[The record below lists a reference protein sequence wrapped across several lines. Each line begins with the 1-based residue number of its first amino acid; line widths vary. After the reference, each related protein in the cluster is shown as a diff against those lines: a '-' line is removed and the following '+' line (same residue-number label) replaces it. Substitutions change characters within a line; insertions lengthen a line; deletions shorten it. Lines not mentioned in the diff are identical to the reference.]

1 MAYCNQTLK
10 GITLDCSHSLGGI
23 KTVYIA
29 NYNDVTDIK
38 YNASTGTTTGTTST
52 GVTGSTTGV
61 TYTGDTITGITM
73 ASGTYFKPYQFR
85 KQTGSMTSTLT
96 VDETAGVNYVS
107 TELSLVFTKMET
119 AKRIELSALSVG
131 QLAVIV
137 EDSNGTFW
145 YLGKDDY
152 VSVSA
157 GGGQTG
163 TAKGDGN
170 NYTLTLRDESDT
182 YPYEITKEAVES
194 VVEKTQDKK

>member
-1 MAYCNQTLK
+1 MAYCNQTLN

-23 KTVYIA
+23 KTAYIA
-29 NYNDVTDIK
+29 NYGDVESVSADT
-38 YNASTGTTTGTTST
+38 ASGKIVS
-52 GVTGSTTGV
+52 V
-61 TYTGDTITGITM
+61 TM
-73 ASGTYFKPYQFR
+73 ADSAKFKPYQFR

-119 AKRIELSALSVG
+119 RKRIELSALSVG

-170 NYTLTLRDESDT
+170 NYTLTLKDESDT
-182 YPYEITKEAVES
+182 YPYEVTKEAVEK
-194 VVEKTQDKK
+194 VVDKTQETE

>member
-1 MAYCNQTLK
+1 MAYCNQTLN

-29 NYNDVTDIK
+29 NYGDVESVSAD
-38 YNASTGTTTGTTST
+38 TSS
-52 GVTGSTTGV
+52 GKIVSV
-61 TYTGDTITGITM
+61 TM
-73 ASGTYFKPYQFR
+73 ATSAKFKPYQFR

-119 AKRIELSALSVG
+119 AKRLELSALSIG

-152 VSVSA
+152 VSATA
-157 GGGQTG
+157 GGAQTG

-182 YPYEITKEAVES
+182 YPFEIDKSAVDS
-194 VVEKTQDKK
+194 IIEK

>member
-1 MAYCNQTLK
+1 MAYCNQTLA
-10 GITLDCSHSLGGI
+10 GITLDCTNSLGGI

-29 NYNDVTDIK
+29 NYGDVDGQPTVGED
-38 YNASTGTTTGTTST
+38 GM
-52 GVTGSTTGV
+52 
-61 TYTGDTITGITM
+61 ITGITM
-73 ASGTYFKPYQFR
+73 SGDTKFKPYQFR

-119 AKRIELSALSVG
+119 AKRIEMSALAIG

-137 EDSNGTFW
+137 EDSNNKYW
-145 YLGKDDY
+145 YLGYDDY
-152 VSVSA
+152 VSATA
-157 GGGQTG
+157 GGGNTG

-182 YPYEITKEAVES
+182 YPYEITKEAVDA
-194 VVEKTQDKK
+194 VI

>member
-1 MAYCNQTLK
+1 MAYCNQTLN

-38 YNASTGTTTGTTST
+38 YNASTGST
-52 GVTGSTTGV
+52 TGSTSGA

-73 ASGTYFKPYQFR
+73 ASGAVFKPYQFR
-85 KQTGSMTSTLT
+85 KQTGSLTSTLT

-119 AKRIELSALSVG
+119 KKRIELSALSVG

-152 VSVSA
+152 VSATSGTGQSGVS
-157 GGGQTG
+157 
-163 TAKGDGN
+163 KGDGN
-170 NYTLTLRDESDT
+170 SYNIVLRDESDT
-182 YPYEITKEAVES
+182 YPYEITKEAVEA
-194 VVEKTQDKK
+194 VIEKTQDKK

>member
-1 MAYCNQTLK
+1 MAYCHQTLS
-10 GITLDCSHSLGGI
+10 GIRLDCSHSLGGI

-29 NYNDVTDIK
+29 NYDDVTDIK
-38 YNASTGTTTGTTST
+38 YNASTGTTGSTS
-52 GVTGSTTGV
+52 GVTS
-61 TYTGDTITGITM
+61 TGDTITGITM
-73 ASGTYFKPYQFR
+73 TSGTFFQPYQFR

-119 AKRIELSALSVG
+119 KKRIELSALSVG

-170 NYTLTLRDESDT
+170 NYTLTLKDESDT
-182 YPYEITKEAVES
+182 YPYEVTKEAVES
-194 VVEKTQDKK
+194 VVKKTQDKK

>member
-1 MAYCNQTLK
+1 MAYCNQTLA
-10 GITLDCSHSLGGI
+10 GITLDCTNSLGGI

-29 NYNDVTDIK
+29 NYGDVDGQPTVSED
-38 YNASTGTTTGTTST
+38 GM
-52 GVTGSTTGV
+52 
-61 TYTGDTITGITM
+61 ITGITM
-73 ASGTYFKPYQFR
+73 SGDTKFKPYQFR

-119 AKRIELSALSVG
+119 AKRVEMSALAIG

-137 EDSNGTFW
+137 EDSNNKYW
-145 YLGKDDY
+145 YLGYDDY
-152 VSVSA
+152 VSATA
-157 GGGQTG
+157 GGGNTG

-182 YPYEITKEAVES
+182 YPYEISKDAVEAVI
-194 VVEKTQDKK
+194 

>member
-1 MAYCNQTLK
+1 MAYCHQTLS
-10 GITLDCSHSLGGI
+10 GIRLDCSHSLGGI

-29 NYNDVTDIK
+29 NYDDVTDLS
-38 YNASTGTTTGTTST
+38 YNASTGTTGSTS
-52 GVTGSTTGV
+52 GVTS
-61 TYTGDTITGITM
+61 TGDTITGITM
-73 ASGTYFKPYQFR
+73 ASGTYFQPYQFR

-119 AKRIELSALSVG
+119 KKRIELSALSVG

-137 EDSNGTFW
+137 EDSNGTYW

-170 NYTLTLRDESDT
+170 NYTLTLKDESDT
-182 YPYEITKEAVES
+182 YPYEVTKEAVEA
-194 VVEKTQDKK
+194 VVKKTQDKK

>member
-1 MAYCNQTLK
+1 MAYCNQTLA
-10 GITLDCSHSLGGI
+10 GITLDCTNSLGGI

-29 NYNDVTDIK
+29 NYGDVDGQPTVSED
-38 YNASTGTTTGTTST
+38 GM
-52 GVTGSTTGV
+52 
-61 TYTGDTITGITM
+61 ITGITM
-73 ASGTYFKPYQFR
+73 SGDTKFKPYQFR

-119 AKRIELSALSVG
+119 AKRVEMSALAIG

-137 EDSNGTFW
+137 EDSNNKYW
-145 YLGKDDY
+145 YLGYDDY
-152 VSVSA
+152 VSATA
-157 GGGQTG
+157 GGGNTG

-182 YPYEITKEAVES
+182 YPYEITKEAVDA
-194 VVEKTQDKK
+194 VI

>member
-10 GITLDCSHSLGGI
+10 GIILDCSHSLGGI

-29 NYNDVTDIK
+29 NYGDVESVSADTSSGKIVSVAMA
-38 YNASTGTTTGTTST
+38 AS
-52 GVTGSTTGV
+52 
-61 TYTGDTITGITM
+61 
-73 ASGTYFKPYQFR
+73 AKFKPYQFR

-119 AKRIELSALSVG
+119 AKRLELSALSIG

-145 YLGKDDY
+145 FLGKDDY
-152 VSVSA
+152 VSATA
-157 GGGQTG
+157 GGAQTG
-163 TAKGDGN
+163 VAKGDGN

-182 YPYEITKEAVES
+182 YPFEIDKSAVDS
-194 VVEKTQDKK
+194 IIEK

>member
-1 MAYCNQTLK
+1 MAYCNQTLN

-29 NYNDVTDIK
+29 NYGDVESVSAD
-38 YNASTGTTTGTTST
+38 TTS
-52 GVTGSTTGV
+52 GK
-61 TYTGDTITGITM
+61 ITSVTM
-73 ASGTYFKPYQFR
+73 ATSAKFKPYQFR

-119 AKRIELSALSVG
+119 AKRLELSALSIG

-145 YLGKDDY
+145 FLGKDDY
-152 VSVSA
+152 VSATA
-157 GGGQTG
+157 GGAQTG

-182 YPYEITKEAVES
+182 YPFEIEESAVKS
-194 VVEKTQDKK
+194 VIQ

>member
-1 MAYCNQTLK
+1 MAYCNQTLA
-10 GITLDCSHSLGGI
+10 GITLDCTNSLGGI

-29 NYNDVTDIK
+29 NYGDVDGQPTVSED
-38 YNASTGTTTGTTST
+38 GM
-52 GVTGSTTGV
+52 
-61 TYTGDTITGITM
+61 ITGITM
-73 ASGTYFKPYQFR
+73 SGDTKFKPYQFR

-119 AKRIELSALSVG
+119 AKRVEMSALAIG

-137 EDSNGTFW
+137 EDSNNKYW
-145 YLGKDDY
+145 YLGYDDY
-152 VSVSA
+152 VSATA
-157 GGGQTG
+157 GGGNTG

-182 YPYEITKEAVES
+182 YPYEISKEAVEA
-194 VVEKTQDKK
+194 VI

>member
-1 MAYCNQTLK
+1 MAYCNQTLN

-29 NYNDVTDIK
+29 NYGDVESVSAD
-38 YNASTGTTTGTTST
+38 TSS
-52 GVTGSTTGV
+52 GKIVSV
-61 TYTGDTITGITM
+61 TM
-73 ASGTYFKPYQFR
+73 AASAKFKPYQFR

-119 AKRIELSALSVG
+119 AKRLELSALSIG

-152 VSVSA
+152 VSATA
-157 GGGQTG
+157 GGAQTG

-182 YPYEITKEAVES
+182 YPFEIDKSAVDS
-194 VVEKTQDKK
+194 IIQK

>member
-1 MAYCNQTLK
+1 MAYCIQTLK

-29 NYNDVTDIK
+29 NYNDVTDIQ
-38 YNASTGTTTGTTST
+38 YNASTGTTTGA
-52 GVTGSTTGV
+52 TGSTTGV
-61 TYTGDTITGITM
+61 TFTGDTITGITM
-73 ASGTYFKPYQFR
+73 ASGAVFKPYQFR

-119 AKRIELSALSVG
+119 KKRIELSALSVG

-163 TAKGDGN
+163 VAKGDGN

-182 YPYEITKEAVES
+182 YPYEITKEAVDA

>member
-1 MAYCNQTLK
+1 MAYCNQTLN

-38 YNASTGTTTGTTST
+38 YNASTGST
-52 GVTGSTTGV
+52 TGSTSGA

-73 ASGTYFKPYQFR
+73 ASGTTFKPYQFR

-119 AKRIELSALSVG
+119 KKRIELSALSVG

-145 YLGKDDY
+145 FLGKDDY
-152 VSVSA
+152 VSATA
-157 GGGQTG
+157 GGAQSG

-182 YPYEITKEAVES
+182 YPYEITKEAVEA
-194 VVEKTQDKK
+194 VIEKTQDKK